1 MPLIIA
7 FLFFY
12 PDKWYIPISEY
23 FIFITAHTYIILTK
37 YAFYKLNDNSSGAQA
52 WVAIGALGLIV
63 PVFIPVIWLL
73 SIRFYFKSC
82 ETLKFYLNDYNL
94 EPCSIIS

>member
-1 MPLIIA
+1 MIFAYEMGPTKFLTHKIKMQLSLFTILTMPLIIA

-37 YAFYKLNDNSSGAQA
+37 YAFYKPNDNSSGAQA
-52 WVAIGALGLIV
+52 WEANHAKL
-63 PVFIPVIWLL
+63 
-73 SIRFYFKSC
+73 
-82 ETLKFYLNDYNL
+82 
-94 EPCSIIS
+94 